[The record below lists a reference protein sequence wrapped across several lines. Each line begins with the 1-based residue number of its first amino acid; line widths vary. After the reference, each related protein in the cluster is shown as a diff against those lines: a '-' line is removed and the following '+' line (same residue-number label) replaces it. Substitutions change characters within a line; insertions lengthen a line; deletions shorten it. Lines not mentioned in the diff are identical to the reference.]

1 MANAASL
8 VNFGSG
14 SGLEIGDWTYSTYLR
29 SAPSYL
35 PLNSSVTTY
44 LAASYPALFALL
56 PATNKIFPVS
66 TTGTTAPNVFGS
78 TPAYGNS
85 IWVMAGGSAS
95 TYLTSTDGLVWTAR
109 TGYGSR
115 YGVCF
120 GNGIFVAWGTDNTG
134 VTATVETST
143 DGITWTLRGTFPTTL
158 FANKILWSGSLFVA
172 VGASS
177 TGGAVGTVAATSP
190 DGITWTSRT
199 IPSAAYYQLAYGG
212 GLWVAASGVTGAFG
226 VGATSPDGIT
236 WTARTTPLTSN
247 GGGLVYGA
255 GIFVLMASNSASYYT
270 SVDGLSWTT
279 RAWGSTRAISALV
292 FGDSLF
298 VLCNENVT
306 SAMRYSSDAIT
317 WLDVTTTIK
326 PLLIAPSVSGNFFY
340 GSSSSAIPYRENF
353 SVSTTTFF
361 LPVVSPVTGTF
372 TYVRAT

>member
-29 SAPSYL
+29 SAPEYL
-35 PLNSSVTTY
+35 PLNSAVTTY
-44 LAASYPALFALL
+44 LAASYPTLFALL
-56 PATNKIFPVS
+56 PETNKIFPVG
-66 TTGTTAPNVFGS
+66 TTGTTAPNAFGS
-78 TPAYGNS
+78 APAYGNGV
-85 IWVMAGGSAS
+85 WVHAGGSAS

-115 YGVCF
+115 TGVCF
-120 GNGIFVAWGTDNTG
+120 GNGIFVAWGYDNVG
-134 VTATVETST
+134 ANGTVETST

-199 IPSAAYYQLAYGG
+199 IPSAAYYHLAYGSG
-212 GLWVAASGVTGAFG
+212 IWVAASGVTGAFG

-247 GGGLVYGA
+247 IGGLVYGA

-270 SVDGLSWTT
+270 SVDGISWTT
-279 RAWGSTRAISALV
+279 RAWGATRSISSLV
-292 FGDSLF
+292 FGASLF
-298 VLCNENVT
+298 VLCNEN
-306 SAMRYSSDAIT
+306 SANAMRYSSDGVT
-317 WLDVTTTIK
+317 WLDVITTVK
-326 PLLIAPSVSGNFFY
+326 PLFIAPSVTGNFFFTNNTY
-340 GSSSSAIPYRENF
+340 TIPYRENF

-361 LPVVSPVTGTF
+361 LPVVTPVTGTF